1 MTYISELNWH
11 VTPFRSQRWI
21 DNWEPAAQLA
31 TEFGAVTWEIYRS
44 DEDPLLFRHV
54 TRWDKKSDFEAWW
67 YSEEISQVRE
77 DIIDLYSK
85 PILPVW
91 NTPIVSSRTGAEV

>member
-1 MTYISELNWH
+1 VSVWN
-11 VTPFRSQRWI
+11 
-21 DNWEPAAQLA
+21 
-31 TEFGAVTWEIYRS
+31 
-44 DEDPLLFRHV
+44 
-54 TRWDKKSDFEAWW
+54 KKSDFEAWW

>member
-31 TEFGAVTWEIYRS
+31 TEYGAVSWEIYRS
-44 DEDPLLFRHV
+44 DEDPLLFRQV

-67 YSEEISQVRE
+67 YSPEVSEIRASVV
-77 DIIDLYSK
+77 DLYDK
-85 PILPVW
+85 PLLPVW
-91 NTPIVSSRTGAEV
+91 CSRVVASD

>member
-1 MTYISELNWH
+1 MAHISEISWH
-11 VTPFRSQRWI
+11 VTPFRAQRWI
-21 DNWEPAAQLA
+21 DRWEPAAAKA
-31 TEFGAVTWEIYRS
+31 TEYGAESWEIYRS
-44 DEDPLLFRHV
+44 VEDPLLFRHV
-54 TRWDKKSDFEAWW
+54 SVWEKKSDFEAWW